1 MYIRFSPLE
10 RRLFPLAMFSSLSEK
25 LDQAFKKFRNKG
37 TLTEADVK
45 AGMREIKLALL
56 EADVNFKVVKD
67 FIKIVTER
75 AVGSEVMESLLPGQ
89 QIVKIVDEE
98 LTRLMGGSQSKLEI
112 SSRPPTVIMMVGLQ
126 GAGKTTH
133 AGKLAGMY
141 KKQGKHP
148 LLVACD
154 VYRPAAIKQLEVLGE
169 RLEIPVFQM
178 GDKVDPVRIAAEGV
192 KFAEQK
198 GYDMV
203 FVDTAG
209 RLQIDEELMDELVG
223 IKEAVRPT
231 EILLTVDAMIGQE
244 SVNVADTF
252 NQKLDITGVILTK
265 LDGDTRGGA
274 ALSIRYVTGKPI
286 KFIGVGEKLDAIEPF
301 YPDRMANRILGMGDV
316 LTLID
321 KAQQQFDEKKAAEL
335 EQKIRQS
342 TFTLDDYLA
351 QFDQIKGMG
360 NLEQLAGMIPG
371 MKPGALKDAQIDERA
386 MARQQAIILSM
397 TPAEREKPEQLLNAS
412 RKKRIA
418 QGSGTT
424 VEEVNRLLKQFDQI
438 KKMMK
443 QFSDMGRSA
452 GKRGRGFGKKM
463 KLPF

>member
-1 MYIRFSPLE
+1 
-10 RRLFPLAMFSSLSEK
+10 MFQGLSEK

-37 TLTEADVK
+37 MLTEADVK

-75 AVGSEVMESLLPGQ
+75 AVGTEVMESLLPGQ
-89 QIVKIVDEE
+89 QIVKIVNEE
-98 LTRLMGGSQSKLEI
+98 LTRLMGGSQAKLEI
-112 SSRPPTVIMMVGLQ
+112 SPKPPTVIMMVGLQ

-141 KKQGKHP
+141 KKQGKRP

-169 RLEIPVFQM
+169 KLDIPVFQM
-178 GDKVDPVRIAAEGV
+178 GDRESPVKIAAEGV
-192 KFAEQK
+192 KLAEQK

-209 RLQIDEELMDELVG
+209 RLQIDETLMEELEN
-223 IKEAVRPT
+223 IKAAVHPT

-335 EQKIRQS
+335 EQKLRQS
-342 TFTLDDYLA
+342 TFTLDDYLE
-351 QFDQIKGMG
+351 QFQQIKNMG
-360 NLEQLAGMIPG
+360 SLDQLAGMIPG
-371 MKPGALKDAQIDERA
+371 MKPGALKDAQIDEKSLA
-386 MARQQAIILSM
+386 HQQAIILAM
-397 TPAEREKPEQLLNAS
+397 TPAERERPEQLLNAS

-443 QFSDMGRSA
+443 QFADMGRMG